1 MGTGCGIAGSR
12 DVGFSGRGEGFSRQ
26 RDAGPSTIRISL
38 CKVVSVVGHEDG
50 SEMHPVV
57 LLVDDDDA
65 GLRGLASGL
74 IRRTEEF
81 ELLLAHDAATAR
93 ELAAEH
99 RPHVV
104 VLDLSLDDAKG
115 PESGLALMSE
125 LVSVDPCCRVIVL
138 TGHDSDQ
145 WGVRALEHGAASFL
159 PKPGDTDHIL
169 ALVRDGVGYSSL
181 KRTCYR
187 LQAGSESPSVVAGLS
202 SRSKSMEPVIESIA
216 FAARTSQPVL
226 LVGETGTGKGV
237 VAQIIHRTG
246 NRARGPFIRF
256 LPTFSSGDLV
266 SSELFGHLKGA
277 FTGAI
282 ENRIGLIEE
291 ANRGTLFIDEIDE
304 LPHETQVS
312 LLNVL
317 QEQTFRKLGSSKE
330 QRSDFR
336 LISATNRSLDE
347 IHRTKRLRPDLF
359 HRIAHLTIT
368 LPPLRDRVSDIP
380 SLATQFITAV
390 ANRERLP
397 VHGLHPDATE
407 KLLRHHWPG
416 NVRELQ
422 AVVEQGAFR
431 AHWANRHAIAPE
443 DLPLE
448 SSDQSV
454 RPRAALG
461 SFRER
466 IQKFEE
472 ELVIE
477 AMGRS
482 GNNQSE
488 AARLLQLDRTSLRR
502 ILKRAGRSADAG

>member
-1 MGTGCGIAGSR
+1 MFQA
-12 DVGFSGRGEGFSRQ
+12 VEHN
-26 RDAGPSTIRISL
+26 DA
-38 CKVVSVVGHEDG
+38 
-50 SEMHPVV
+50 SESHPVV

-65 GLRGLASGL
+65 GLRSLASGL

-81 ELLLAHDAATAR
+81 ELLLAHDALAAR

-104 VLDLSLDDAKG
+104 VLDLSLDDARG
-115 PESGLALMSE
+115 PESGLELMSE
-125 LVSVDPCCRVIVL
+125 MVSVDPCCRVIVL
-138 TGHDSDQ
+138 TGHDSEK

-159 PKPGDTDHIL
+159 AKPGDTDHIL
-169 ALVRDGVGYSSL
+169 ALVRDGVQYSSL
-181 KRTCYR
+181 KRTYYR
-187 LQAGSESPSVVAGLS
+187 IQAGTESPSAVAGLS
-202 SRSKSMEPVIESIA
+202 SRSKSMEPVLESIA
-216 FAARTSQPVL
+216 FAARTAQPVL

-256 LPTFSSGDLV
+256 LPSFSSSDLV
-266 SSELFGHLKGA
+266 SSELFGHLRGA

-282 ENRIGLIEE
+282 ENRTGLIEE
-291 ANRGTLFIDEIDE
+291 ANRGTLFIDEVDE

-336 LISATNRSLDE
+336 LVSATNRTLDE
-347 IHRTKRLRPDLF
+347 IHSTKRLRPDLF

-368 LPPLRDRVSDIP
+368 LPPLRERVSDIP
-380 SLATQFITAV
+380 VLATQFLTAV
-390 ANRERLP
+390 ANKERLS
-397 VHGLHPDATE
+397 VHGLHPDATD

-431 AHWANRHAIAPE
+431 AQWAKRHAIAPE

-448 SSDQSV
+448 SAEPFA
-454 RPRAALG
+454 RPRAAFG

-472 ELVIE
+472 ELVLE
-477 AMGRS
+477 ALNRAGS
-482 GNNQSE
+482 NQSE

-502 ILKRAGRSADAG
+502 ILKRAGRAVE